1 MKLEHLRTLL
11 IVYCGVAW
19 TVSGCQEEKADQ
31 RSAPKKPIEK
41 ETNDADALENED
53 EDEDHGPRPEDG
65 AQVAKVQTSSPAST
79 APNGGAPAPDEIL
92 DVESDPAQV
101 PDPTPVAA
109 PPPAPEPAPTA
120 TPPPAPA
127 PTPAPAPAP
136 APTQQDKFK
145 AMITAGKLMT
155 TVMVD
160 KANTELD
167 ATAAAGNWFTSAN
180 KPIKLYVAVAADGT
194 VAVPGGVSA
203 RQIASGKVAAPTD
216 DKFKAGNADVASLHS
231 SLRVCN
237 NSGQQ
242 IYLHSGNGAP
252 FRHGASAI
260 ANGDCAQFLVERA
273 TFTAGATYDHLV
285 GQNAPITF
293 QVIKIGP
300 DGKELP

>member
-1 MKLEHLRTLL
+1 
-11 IVYCGVAW
+11 
-19 TVSGCQEEKADQ
+19 
-31 RSAPKKPIEK
+31 
-41 ETNDADALENED
+41 
-53 EDEDHGPRPEDG
+53 
-65 AQVAKVQTSSPAST
+65 
-79 APNGGAPAPDEIL
+79 
-92 DVESDPAQV
+92 
-101 PDPTPVAA
+101 
-109 PPPAPEPAPTA
+109 
-120 TPPPAPA
+120 
-127 PTPAPAPAP
+127 
-136 APTQQDKFK
+136 
-145 AMITAGKLMT
+145 MITAGKLMT

-194 VAVPGGVSA
+194 VAVPGGVTA

-216 DKFKAGNADVASLHS
+216 DKFKAGNADVAALHS

-273 TFTAGATYDHLV
+273 NFTAGATYDHLA
-285 GQNAPITF
+285 GQGFPIRF

-300 DGKELP
+300 DGKEVP

>member
-1 MKLEHLRTLL
+1 
-11 IVYCGVAW
+11 
-19 TVSGCQEEKADQ
+19 
-31 RSAPKKPIEK
+31 
-41 ETNDADALENED
+41 
-53 EDEDHGPRPEDG
+53 
-65 AQVAKVQTSSPAST
+65 
-79 APNGGAPAPDEIL
+79 
-92 DVESDPAQV
+92 
-101 PDPTPVAA
+101 
-109 PPPAPEPAPTA
+109 
-120 TPPPAPA
+120 
-127 PTPAPAPAP
+127 
-136 APTQQDKFK
+136 
-145 AMITAGKLMT
+145 MITAGKLMT

-194 VAVPGGVSA
+194 VAVPGGVGA
-203 RQIASGKVAAPTD
+203 KQIASGKVAAPTD
-216 DKFKAGNADVASLHS
+216 DKFKAGNADVAALHS

-273 TFTAGATYDHLV
+273 TFTAGAAYDHLA
-285 GQNAPITF
+285 GQGFPITF

-300 DGKELP
+300 DGKEVP